1 MIFPLTLN
9 QVKNFLREH
18 KEGFSDYTARDN
30 SYDIKLLNAKNCEE
44 DTHSFHFN
52 SKFLIHEIHVFH
64 HIFLSYCMMVLFYY
78 QNQNAL
84 SKCFLIQICLLS
96 WE

>member
-30 SYDIKLLNAKNCEE
+30 SYDVKLLNARKLRGRY
-44 DTHSFHFN
+44 TFISFQF
-52 SKFLIHEIHVFH
+52 EI
-64 HIFLSYCMMVLFYY
+64 S
-78 QNQNAL
+78 NT
-84 SKCFLIQICLLS
+84 
-96 WE
+96 